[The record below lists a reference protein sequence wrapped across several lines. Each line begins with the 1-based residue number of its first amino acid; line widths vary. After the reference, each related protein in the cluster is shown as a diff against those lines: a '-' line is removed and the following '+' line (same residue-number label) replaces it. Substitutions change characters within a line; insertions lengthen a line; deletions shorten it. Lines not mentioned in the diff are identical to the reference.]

1 MAAEQPLE
9 NVDVPRSIVEAA
21 TGTVTDWLSGVPAP
35 IRKNA
40 FKAFGQL
47 CTAVI
52 DIPVAILEGVAA
64 EKRAESEARV
74 KIISTGA
81 EQIASQMNVDP
92 EFARVAVRKYGQKI
106 VREQVNLDSASAFAA
121 QELQNS
127 PPRLTDNDKAQQEVA
142 PIEDDW
148 LNNFEKEASQKSS
161 EEMQRLFGRI
171 LAGEIRRPST
181 FSIKTVKLIGQIDT
195 PVANLF
201 KRLCSLSISAT
212 SGNHLIDAR
221 VSALGGNAGSNAL
234 STYGLSFDQ
243 LNLLHEHG
251 LIIADYNSYA
261 DYGFSLVHGT
271 VVPIPLKYAGR
282 YWGLLPVEKE
292 DTKEVRLHGVAL
304 SRAGKELIDIVD
316 IEADDAYTGALVAF
330 FETKRLKM
338 VEIGSQIR

>member
-181 FSIKTVKLIGQIDT
+181 
-195 PVANLF
+195 
-201 KRLCSLSISAT
+201 RL
-212 SGNHLIDAR
+212 
-221 VSALGGNAGSNAL
+221 
-234 STYGLSFDQ
+234 
-243 LNLLHEHG
+243 
-251 LIIADYNSYA
+251 
-261 DYGFSLVHGT
+261 
-271 VVPIPLKYAGR
+271 
-282 YWGLLPVEKE
+282 
-292 DTKEVRLHGVAL
+292 
-304 SRAGKELIDIVD
+304 
-316 IEADDAYTGALVAF
+316 
-330 FETKRLKM
+330 
-338 VEIGSQIR
+338 